1 VRGDRRDRVDDAAV
15 HALARGIAA
24 EHEEGAGVAMYLAL
38 ADPAPA
44 DPAPTDPAPADPAPA
59 DRTGPPPPADD
70 GAALAAELER
80 WHALLDLD
88 DGSDAVQHVV
98 AALAAARVRP
108 GPPLAPPSPIG
119 VSGPLVVPPN
129 YAPSRPGALA
139 GVLAAWRAGR
149 LVRVVNYH
157 NTPAAAADRLAAELA
172 AYAAR
177 YRPLR
182 AEDLHALIDGE
193 PPPDDRPGL
202 VVAFFDGYR
211 NTVDVAAPLCEAAG
225 VPGWFLPPTGFL
237 DTPPDGQRDW
247 AARHDMDLLP
257 EERDGTGR
265 IAMTWDELAGLAERG
280 HVVGAHT
287 AGHVTAA
294 SVTTPA
300 DVDREVLAPVRRL
313 AAVTGRPPAAFA
325 WLGGTPDEPDTP
337 AGRAL
342 RDSGVRLHLSGL
354 AVERIA

>member
-1 VRGDRRDRVDDAAV
+1 MRGDRRDRLDGAAV
-15 HALARGIAA
+15 HALARAISA

-38 ADPAPA
+38 AD
-44 DPAPTDPAPADPAPA
+44 
-59 DRTGPPPPADD
+59 RTGPAEHRAGDGD

-80 WHALLDLD
+80 WHALLGLD
-88 DGSDAVQHVV
+88 GGSDAVQHVV
-98 AALAAARVRP
+98 AALAAARIRP
-108 GPPLAPPSPIG
+108 VPPLAEA
-119 VSGPLVVPPN
+119 SGPLVVPPN

-172 AYAAR
+172 AYAER

-182 AEDLHALIDGE
+182 ADDLHALIDGE
-193 PPPDDRPGL
+193 PPEDDRPGL
-202 VVAFFDGYR
+202 VVAFFDGFR
-211 NTVDVAAPLCEAAG
+211 NAVEVAAPVCEAAG
-225 VPGWFLPPTGFL
+225 IPAWFLPPSGFL
-237 DTPPDGQRDW
+237 DTPRDAQRDW
-247 AARHDMDLLP
+247 AARHDLDLVP

-294 SVTTPA
+294 TVTTAA
-300 DVDREVLAPVRRL
+300 DVAREVLAPMRRL

-354 AVERIA
+354 AVERIARDGA